1 MVRYS
6 EIGLKSTPVRTR
18 YEDQLRDSM
27 LSMLAA
33 DGVEALID
41 KGDARFYVRTSDY
54 EKTIKSLKKVFGV
67 GSLSVAMV
75 TNSTMEDICKTAALY
90 SEGRLSEGESFA
102 VKPRREGTH
111 SYRST
116 DVGREA
122 GAAIYRANE
131 HLNVKVN
138 LTDPDKVFFIEVR
151 ENKAYIF
158 DEYIR
163 GHGGL
168 PVGTQGR
175 VIVSVNNDRDVLSA
189 WLMMKRGCRIIVKGK
204 DESGTLVHYDP
215 DIRFIEEGEEEP
227 RALGYVLGTSLKD
240 LKNVNVADYDLPVY
254 FPTIGMSDSKVKEMV
269 DVLKNEVK

>member
-90 SEGRLSEGESFA
+90 SEGRLSEGES
-102 VKPRREGTH
+102 
-111 SYRST
+111 
-116 DVGREA
+116 
-122 GAAIYRANE
+122 
-131 HLNVKVN
+131 
-138 LTDPDKVFFIEVR
+138 
-151 ENKAYIF
+151 
-158 DEYIR
+158 
-163 GHGGL
+163 
-168 PVGTQGR
+168 
-175 VIVSVNNDRDVLSA
+175 
-189 WLMMKRGCRIIVKGK
+189 
-204 DESGTLVHYDP
+204 
-215 DIRFIEEGEEEP
+215 
-227 RALGYVLGTSLKD
+227 
-240 LKNVNVADYDLPVY
+240 
-254 FPTIGMSDSKVKEMV
+254 
-269 DVLKNEVK
+269 